1 MDIKCVATLRSRRDT
16 FFSVSLRRHI
26 FYLEGNLMKTYDVL
40 LKDLIKKVENMIRDL
55 EDFKEEI
62 NEECES
68 YTESEKKSK
77 ERLNKLLDTEL
88 ALSWLTNPER

>member
-1 MDIKCVATLRSRRDT
+1 
-16 FFSVSLRRHI
+16 
-26 FYLEGNLMKTYDVL
+26 MKTYDVL